1 MNTNELNERVVKLEE
16 SLKNANNQIE
26 VLTNLNKKEC
36 SRLADLEKSLLFGK
50 EDIERLK
57 DRREDLDMVI
67 EKAQKLEETVYAEMD
82 KHRIL
87 ANKMK
92 DIDEEHARMFLMS
105 ERIAEKAGIFALQY
119 SSVEESMGYLLSSM
133 RRHDENIRT
142 VNDTA
147 KNLRAYV
154 VQRLDEHEYE
164 TKKTTY
170 GFEKRLEEKTSMLD
184 TQLRF
189 KMRVL
194 EHELETKTTKDTE
207 MVEKINK
214 IVAELENFQKPQKV
228 QPNQKTWKKWSQ
240 DQKVSEPKYEQAYP
254 SLGKN

>member
-1 MNTNELNERVVKLEE
+1 MNAIEMNERILKLEE
-16 SLKNANNQIE
+16 SLKNANKQIDI
-26 VLTNLNKKEC
+26 LTTLNKNEC
-36 SRLADLEKSLLFGK
+36 SRLADLEKSLLIGK

-87 ANKMK
+87 ANKVK

-105 ERIAEKAGIFALQY
+105 ERIAEKSSIFALQY
-119 SSVEESMGYLLSSM
+119 SSVEESMGYLLTSM
-133 RRHDENIRT
+133 RRHDENVRT

-170 GFEKRLEEKTSMLD
+170 EFEKRLEEKTSMLD

-194 EHELETKTTKDTE
+194 EHELETKTTRDTE
-207 MVEKINK
+207 MV
-214 IVAELENFQKPQKV
+214 
-228 QPNQKTWKKWSQ
+228 
-240 DQKVSEPKYEQAYP
+240 
-254 SLGKN
+254 

>member
-1 MNTNELNERVVKLEE
+1 MSLEQRV
-16 SLKNANNQIE
+16 AQ
-26 VLTNLNKKEC
+26 
-36 SRLADLEKSLLFGK
+36 LEKMLLVAN
-50 EDIERLK
+50 EEIQRLK

-67 EKAQKLEETVYAEMD
+67 EKAEKLEDTIYVEMD

-87 ANKMK
+87 ANKVQT
-92 DIDEEHARMFLMS
+92 IDEEHARMFLMS
-105 ERIAEKAGIFALQY
+105 ERIAQKADIYSLQY
-119 SSVEESMGYLLSSM
+119 STMEESMRHVLKCM

-147 KNLRAYV
+147 SKLRQYL
-154 VQRLDEHEYE
+154 VQRIDEHEYKTE
-164 TKKTTY
+164 KTTY
-170 GFEKRLEEKTSMLD
+170 AFEKQLEEKWGSLD
-184 TQLRF
+184 TQIRF

-214 IVAELENFQKPQKV
+214 IVTELENFQKPQKV

-240 DQKVSEPKYEQAYP
+240 DQKVSESPKYEAYP